1 MSKTKITH
9 IYHLA
14 DLHIRNLKRH
24 TEYRLVFQKF
34 LDKVKEDDIESSI
47 IYIAGDIAHTK
58 TEMSPEL
65 VREISWFLTEC
76 SKLREVVLI
85 AGNHDCNLNNNS
97 RLDAITP
104 IIQNLNNERIH
115 YLRDTNVYNI
125 HNLTFVV
132 YSILDKRE
140 NWPKGE
146 LVSGEHKICLF
157 HGPVDKSQT
166 DIGYS
171 VSSTRFTTEMFN
183 GFDMVMMGDIHKR
196 QILQEYDPTNNRPFV
211 VYAGSMLQ
219 QNHGELLE
227 GHGYLLWDVENR
239 TFKEFDIHNDYG
251 YLTVDINKGEVPN
264 WVYDEIDTKLPKYP
278 RLRLRFNETDAAKTK
293 ECITEFNRLFKNS
306 EITVSRLDTMNRM
319 RSNFGL
325 NKNIVGN
332 TKDEIFQNQLI
343 RDYLDRRYLLDE
355 DTLDEVVELN
365 KITSQKVDKSEEV
378 ENILWIP
385 KRLEYSN
392 MFSYGEGNSVKFDN
406 ARGIVGIFAPNAS
419 GKSSLFDILS
429 FCIFDRTSRTN
440 SAKNI
445 LNNQRDKFYCKF
457 EFEVDG
463 ISYFIERIGKL
474 NKQQTAVKV
483 DVNFW
488 REVDGIIE
496 PLNGEQRRD
505 TNKIIEKYLGKFEDF
520 ILTTLSLQGNN
531 ALFID
536 KSQSERK
543 EVLSQLLGVDI
554 FDKLYQIASDDNKET
569 STLIRKFK
577 QDDFPTKLVEIE
589 SNLSIYDSKLEIIK
603 DEVQTY
609 RLELEELNKT
619 ATQIKSKMLDTGSF
633 DYTIANLENDVRLY
647 EKSIKDIEV
656 STVELTDRYSKLLEL
671 ENVIVGLIS
680 EYDKTNIDELVNE
693 LTNKSDRLKDIKHS
707 IDKLGIKKTSLHD
720 KLEHLEAHKY
730 NERCDVCMDNSKS
743 IIQSKSDINT
753 ELEKLNTQIKNDNE
767 LKVQLEN
774 RIKELI
780 PYKTKQHE
788 YKDLDAKYNK
798 VDKDIYNIKSQISQL
813 ETKKISTESNL
824 EKTKLLVDEYYKNE
838 EQITIN
844 QTLKS
849 QLRTTDA
856 KIKELILQID
866 NKNKDLMDTFKR
878 HTTLESQKEII
889 GDRIIEVKELEER
902 NKLYEYYLN
911 ALSKDGVSLELIEK
925 AIPMLEGEINN
936 ILSQIVEF
944 GMELELDGKNINANL
959 VYGDQK
965 WSLELCS
972 GMERFISGLAIR
984 IALINVSNLPRPNF
998 LVIDEGFGTLDNENL
1013 TSLYMIF
1020 AYLKTQFDFV
1030 MIISHIDS
1038 MRDVVDTL
1046 MEIKKENGFSMVKF

>member
-9 IYHLA
+9 VYHLA

-24 TEYRLVFQKF
+24 NEYRLVFQRF
-34 LDKVKEDDIESSI
+34 LDNVKNDGIENSI
-47 IYIAGDIAHTK
+47 IYIGGDIAHAK

-65 VREISWFLTEC
+65 VREISWFLSEC

-85 AGNHDCNLNNNS
+85 TGNHDCNLNNNS
-97 RLDAITP
+97 RLDVLTP
-104 IIQNLNNERIH
+104 IIENLNDNRVH
-115 YLRDTNVYNI
+115 YLRDTGVYNI

-140 NWPKGE
+140 NWPSGFDVVGE
-146 LVSGEHKICLF
+146 NKICLF
-157 HGPVDKSQT
+157 HGPVDKSKT
-166 DIGYS
+166 DVGYS
-171 VSSTRFTTEMFN
+171 VSSTRFTTEMFD
-183 GFDMVMMGDIHKR
+183 GYHLALLGDIHKR
-196 QILQEYDPTNNRPFV
+196 QILQEYNEKNGKPIIAYP
-211 VYAGSMLQ
+211 SSLIQ
-219 QNHGELLE
+219 QNHGEMLE
-227 GHGYLLWDVENR
+227 GHGYLLWDIENR
-239 TFKEFDIHNDYG
+239 TFKEFDLHNDYG
-251 YLTVDINKGEVPN
+251 YLTIDVHKGKIPQ

-278 RLRLRFNETDAAKTK
+278 RLRLRFNETDATTTK
-293 ECITEFNRLFKNS
+293 ECITEVNRLFKTT
-306 EITVSRLDTMNRM
+306 EVTVSRLDTMSHL
-319 RSNFGL
+319 RSNHNL

-332 TKDEIFQNQLI
+332 TKDETFQNQLI
-343 RDYLDRRYLLDE
+343 RDYLDRRFLLDE
-355 DTLDEVVELN
+355 TTLDEIVEIN
-365 KITSQKVDKSEEV
+365 KLTALKVDKSEEA

-385 KRLEYSN
+385 KKLEFSN
-392 MFSYGEGNSVKFDN
+392 MFSYGEGNTVEFDN
-406 ARGIVGIFAPNAS
+406 AKGIVGIFAPNAS

-429 FCIFDRTSRTN
+429 FCIFDRTSRTT
-440 SAKNI
+440 SSKNI
-445 LNNQRDKFYCKF
+445 MNNQKDKFYCKF

-463 ISYFIERIGKL
+463 VSYFIERIGKA

-505 TNKIIEKYLGKFEDF
+505 TNKLIEKYLGKFDDF

-554 FDKLYQIASDDNKET
+554 FDKLYQIGSEDNKET

-589 SNLSIYDSKLEIIK
+589 TNLEIYDKKLEVLKNEI
-603 DEVQTY
+603 EGF
-609 RLELEELNKT
+609 RNELGSLNET
-619 ATQIKSKMLDTGSF
+619 ANDIKSKMLDTGSF
-633 DYTIANLENDVRLY
+633 DYKIDDLEKN
-647 EKSIKDIEV
+647 EKSLNSSIQTIDENI
-656 STVELTDRYSKLLEL
+656 LDLNNRYSKLLEL
-671 ENVIVGLIS
+671 EDALVGLLSQYSKDEI
-680 EYDKTNIDELVNE
+680 KNNIDELNIK
-693 LTNKSDRLKDIKHS
+693 TDKLKDVKNT
-707 IDKLGIKKTSLHD
+707 IDKLGIKKTSLYD

-730 NERCDVCMDNSKS
+730 NPNCEVCIENSKS
-743 IIQSKSDINT
+743 IIQSKEDIQT
-753 ELEKLNTQIKNDNE
+753 ELETIKQKIKEVVE
-767 LKVQLEN
+767 LKVELGN
-774 RIKELI
+774 RIEELV
-780 PYKTKQHE
+780 PYKEKEAE
-788 YKDLDAKYNK
+788 YNDLNTKYNK
-798 VDKDIYNIKSQISQL
+798 VDRDIYNIKSQISEAERQ
-813 ETKKISTESNL
+813 KITATTNL
-824 EKTKLLVDEYYKNE
+824 EKARTLIEEYYKNE
-838 EQITIN
+838 EQIKIN
-844 QTLKS
+844 QTLKN
-849 QLRTTDA
+849 QLRITDTEI
-856 KIKELILQID
+856 KTVSSNIETKNKEL
-866 NKNKDLMDTFKR
+866 MDVFKK
-878 HTTLESQKEII
+878 HTTLESQKETIES
-889 GDRIIEVKELEER
+889 RIEEVRELEDK

-911 ALSKDGVSLELIEK
+911 ALGKDGVSLELIEK

-959 VYGDQK
+959 VYGEQK

-1013 TSLYMIF
+1013 TSLYMLF

-1046 MEIKKENGFSMVKF
+1046 MEIKKEEGFSKVKF

>member
-1 MSKTKITH
+1 MSETKITH

-24 TEYRLVFQKF
+24 TEYRLVFQSF
-34 LDKVKEDDIESSI
+34 LDKVRQDGIQNSI
-47 IYIAGDIAHTK
+47 IYLAGDIAHAK

-65 VREISWFLTEC
+65 VREISWFLAEC
-76 SKLREVVLI
+76 ASLRETILI
-85 AGNHDCNLNNNS
+85 TGNHDCNLNNNN
-97 RLDAITP
+97 RLDVLTP
-104 IIQNLNNERIH
+104 IIENLNNERIH
-115 YLRDTNVYNI
+115 YLRDTGTYVI

-140 NWPKGE
+140 NWTKGN
-146 LVSGEHKICLF
+146 LVNGENKICLF
-157 HGPVDKSQT
+157 HGPVNKSQT
-166 DIGYS
+166 DIGYV
-171 VSSTRFTTEMFN
+171 VSSNSFTTEMFD

-196 QILQEYDPTNNRPFV
+196 QVLQEYDPTNQKPIV
-211 VYAGSMLQ
+211 VYAGSMIQ
-219 QNHGELLE
+219 QNHGEMLE
-227 GHGYLLWDVENR
+227 GHGYLLWDVESR
-239 TFKEFDIHNDYG
+239 TFEEFDLHNDYG
-251 YLTVDINKGEVPN
+251 YLTVDIDKGKVPN
-264 WVYDEIDTKLPKYP
+264 WVYDEINTKLPKYP
-278 RLRLRFNETDAAKTK
+278 RLRLRFNETDATTTK

-332 TKDEIFQNQLI
+332 TKDETFQNQLI

-355 DTLDEVVELN
+355 DVLDEIVELN
-365 KITSQKVDKSEEV
+365 KLTSQKVDKSEEV

-385 KRLEYSN
+385 KKLEYSN
-392 MFSYGEGNSVKFDN
+392 MFSYGDGNCVKFDN
-406 ARGIVGIFAPNAS
+406 AKGIVGIFAPNAS

-445 LNNQRDKFYCKF
+445 MNNQKDTFHCKF
-457 EFEVDG
+457 EFEIDG
-463 ISYFIERIGKL
+463 IPYFVERIGKA

-488 REVDGIIE
+488 REVDGITE
-496 PLNGEQRRD
+496 SLNGEQRRD
-505 TNKIIEKYLGKFEDF
+505 TNRMIEKYLGKFDDF

-554 FDKLYQIASDDNKET
+554 FDKLYQIAAEDNKET
-569 STLIRKFK
+569 ATLIKKFK
-577 QDDFPTKLVEIE
+577 QDDFPQKLSVIESDLSVYGKKLKTLNEELGNYTTEKETINEEVIQLKSNIADTGSFEYDIKELETSSVKYTNTLQTIDNEREELDDRYDKLLKLEVTLTNLMDEYNVVEIKE
-589 SNLSIYDSKLEIIK
+589 YIS
-603 DEVQTY
+603 
-609 RLELEELNKT
+609 ELNKT
-619 ATQIKSKMLDTGSF
+619 TD
-633 DYTIANLENDVRLY
+633 R
-647 EKSIKDIEV
+647 IKD
-656 STVELTDRYSKLLEL
+656 TKNT
-671 ENVIVGLIS
+671 
-680 EYDKTNIDELVNE
+680 
-693 LTNKSDRLKDIKHS
+693 
-707 IDKLGIKKTSLHD
+707 IDKLGIKKSSLDD
-720 KLEHLEAHKY
+720 KLQHLESHKY
-730 NERCDVCMDNSKS
+730 NPQCDVCIENSKS
-743 IIQSKSDINT
+743 IITSKEDVEIQLQNLND
-753 ELEKLNTQIKNDNE
+753 ELEQSNVLLLELEGSRNNLTQYTKL
-767 LKVQLEN
+767 LE
-774 RIKELI
+774 
-780 PYKTKQHE
+780 E
-788 YKDLDAKYNK
+788 YSTLEVKHNK
-798 VDKDIYNIKSQISQL
+798 VDKDIYNVKSQISSL
-813 ETKKISTESNL
+813 ETKHLTTTSTL
-824 EKTKLLVDEYYKNE
+824 EKTKLLIEDYYKNE
-838 EQITIN
+838 EQIKIN
-844 QTLKS
+844 QSIKAELKVAEKGLKDIVS
-849 QLRTTDA
+849 TIDT
-856 KIKELILQID
+856 KNKEL
-866 NKNKDLMDTFKR
+866 MEVFKKQ
-878 HTTLESQKEII
+878 TTLESQKETIEE
-889 GDRIIEVKELEER
+889 RIDEVKELEDR

-911 ALSKDGVSLELIEK
+911 SLGKDGVSLELIEK

-944 GMELELDGKNINANL
+944 GMELELEGKNINANL

-1013 TSLYMIF
+1013 TSLYMLF

-1046 MEIKKENGFSMVKF
+1046 MEIKKENGFSKVKF

>member
-1 MSKTKITH
+1 MSETKITH

-24 TEYRLVFQKF
+24 TEYRSVFAKF
-34 LDKVKEDDIESSI
+34 LEKVKSDGIESSV
-47 IYIAGDIAHTK
+47 IYLAGDIAHAK

-65 VREISWFLTEC
+65 IREISFFLTEC
-76 SKLREVVLI
+76 ASLRETILI

-97 RLDAITP
+97 RLDVLTP
-104 IIQNLNNERIH
+104 IVENLNNEKIH
-115 YLRDTNVYNI
+115 YLKDTGIYNI

-132 YSILDKRE
+132 YSILDKKE

-146 LVSGEHKICLF
+146 LVSGENKICLF
-157 HGPVDKSQT
+157 HGPVNKSQT
-166 DIGYS
+166 DVGYV
-171 VSSTRFTTEMFN
+171 VSSNHFTTDMFD

-196 QILQEYDPTNNRPFV
+196 QVLQEYDATNGTPII
-211 VYAGSMLQ
+211 VYAGSMIQ

-227 GHGYLLWDVENR
+227 GHGYLLWDVEKR
-239 TFKEFDIHNDYG
+239 TFEEVDIHNDYG
-251 YLTVDINKGEVPN
+251 YLTIDIDKGEVPN
-264 WVYDEIDTKLPKYP
+264 WVYDEIDTKLPKFP
-278 RLRLRFNETDAAKTK
+278 RLRLRFNETDAATTK

-332 TKDEIFQNQLI
+332 TKDETFQNQLI

-355 DTLDEVVELN
+355 DILDEVVELN
-365 KITSQKVDKSEEV
+365 KYTSQKVDKSEEA

-385 KRLEYSN
+385 KKLEYSN
-392 MFSYGEGNSVKFDN
+392 MFSYGDGNSVKFDN
-406 ARGIVGIFAPNAS
+406 AKGIVGIFAPNAS

-445 LNNQRDKFYCKF
+445 MNNQKDTFHCKF
-457 EFEVDG
+457 EFEIDG
-463 ISYFIERIGKL
+463 IPYFIERIGKM

-488 REVDGIIE
+488 RVVDGIPE
-496 PLNGEQRRD
+496 SLNGEQRRD
-505 TNKIIEKYLGKFEDF
+505 TNRSIEKYLGKFDDF

-554 FDKLYQIASDDNKET
+554 FDKLYQIALEDNRET
-569 STLIRKFK
+569 ATLIKKFK
-577 QDDFPTKLVEIE
+577 QDDFPQKLSTIE
-589 SNLSIYDSKLEIIK
+589 TDLSLYGKKLKSLNEELVDCTNQKEIINE
-603 DEVQTY
+603 EVVQ
-609 RLELEELNKT
+609 L
-619 ATQIKSKMLDTGSF
+619 KSNIADTGSF
-633 DYTIANLENDVRLY
+633 EY
-647 EKSIKDIEV
+647 DI
-656 STVELTDRYSKLLEL
+656 TEL
-671 ENVIVGLIS
+671 ETTSTKYTNLLKSVSIEKDELSGR
-680 EYDKTNIDELVNE
+680 YDKLVSLERTLTTLMDDYNVDEIKQSITKLNKTTDTIRDTKNTID
-693 LTNKSDRLKDIKHS
+693 KCDIK
-707 IDKLGIKKTSLHD
+707 KGSLID
-720 KLEHLEAHKY
+720 KLEHLETHKY
-730 NERCDVCMDNSKS
+730 NPECDVCIDNSKS
-743 IIQSKSDINT
+743 IITSKEDVQIQLKELDT
-753 ELEKLNTQIKNDNE
+753 ELNEYTALIIELESVKNNLLQYTKL
-767 LKVQLEN
+767 LE
-774 RIKELI
+774 
-780 PYKTKQHE
+780 E
-788 YKDLDAKYNK
+788 YTDLESKHNK
-798 VDKDIYNIKSQISQL
+798 VDKDIYNIKSQISTL
-813 ETKKISTESNL
+813 ETKHLTNTSNL
-824 EKTKLLVDEYYKNE
+824 EKTQLLIEEYYRNE
-838 EQITIN
+838 EQIKIN
-844 QTLKS
+844 QSIKTKLKNAEKE
-849 QLRTTDA
+849 LRTAVSSIEVKNT
-856 KIKELILQID
+856 EL
-866 NKNKDLMDTFKR
+866 MGVFKKQ
-878 HTTLESQKEII
+878 TTLEAQKETIEE
-889 GDRIIEVKELEER
+889 RIEEVKELEDK

-911 ALSKDGVSLELIEK
+911 SLGKDGVSLELIEK

-944 GMELELDGKNINANL
+944 GMELELEGKNINANL

-984 IALINVSNLPRPNF
+984 IALINVSNLPTPNF

-1013 TSLYMIF
+1013 TSLYMLF

-1046 MEIKKENGFSMVKF
+1046 MEIKKENGFSKVKF